1 MKTCCRAKP
10 PPKRKRRKPSR
21 TSWPSCLKSNVAEV
35 LAKLPELD
43 LAAIEHLGGLE
54 QTGQQ
59 RKGILGAI
67 AERLLAEA
75 SKNEAAACES
85 EQLYRA
91 I

>member
-1 MKTCCRAKP
+1 M
-10 PPKRKRRKPSR
+10 
-21 TSWPSCLKSNVAEV
+21 VH
-35 LAKLPELD
+35 

-75 SKNEAAACES
+75 SKNEGGG
-85 EQLYRA
+85 L
-91 I
+91 